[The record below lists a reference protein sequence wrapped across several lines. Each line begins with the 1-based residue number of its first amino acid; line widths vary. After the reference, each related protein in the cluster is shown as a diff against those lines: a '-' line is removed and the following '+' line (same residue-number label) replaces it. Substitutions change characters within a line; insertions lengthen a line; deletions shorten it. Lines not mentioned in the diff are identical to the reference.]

1 MISKKGGAVDEKQKQ
16 IPFRLLESEHTG
28 LKVLAAKK
36 RKSVQQILY
45 EALDKAFPGWRRG
58 EEK

>member
-1 MISKKGGAVDEKQKQ
+1 MDEKQKQ